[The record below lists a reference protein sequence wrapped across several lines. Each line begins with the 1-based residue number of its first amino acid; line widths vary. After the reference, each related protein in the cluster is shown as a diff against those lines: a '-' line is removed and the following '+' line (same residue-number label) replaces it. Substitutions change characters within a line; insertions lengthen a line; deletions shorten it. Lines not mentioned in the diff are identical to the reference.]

1 MEHQPT
7 TKLNVFYG
15 LDLDNIFRE
24 GEKSV
29 TANINPNTGEPITNP
44 VTNVSQVWQDA
55 TTTDFGLYRN
65 ELLDK
70 FKFSN
75 NSWSKNGLCNRKN

>member
-44 VTNVSQVWQDA
+44 LPMFRKYGKTLLLQIL
-55 TTTDFGLYRN
+55 GL
-65 ELLDK
+65 LPK
-70 FKFSN
+70 
-75 NSWSKNGLCNRKN
+75 